1 MPCVATTTNQAT
13 SPLPPRVTAAEA
25 HASAATEQGQQ
36 VPCEWAE
43 WIYRGAVGLFS
54 VMMLVVSVSA
64 FHLTL
69 AEHQVP
75 DLLITVG
82 AGAIGTLAGLVA
94 LSPRR

>member
-1 MPCVATTTNQAT
+1 
-13 SPLPPRVTAAEA
+13 
-25 HASAATEQGQQ
+25 
-36 VPCEWAE
+36 
-43 WIYRGAVGLFS
+43 